1 MEALPPPTA
10 AGLLA
15 KTPLAH
21 LFTYVMER
29 RLSGSLVLR
38 RPDGW
43 GGAIV
48 FFEGLPRKADAPPE
62 IAPSDPGA
70 LAALEA
76 QVQCLFTF
84 PPATQFAF
92 YEGRDTLQE
101 RGPGFV
107 EADPLRLLWAG
118 VRMNPS
124 WDHANAAL
132 ARLQTVAIRLKASAA
147 PERCGFD
154 ASELQI
160 VELLRHRPLF
170 LGDLTAARLV
180 PPALAHLFVYFMLI
194 TKQLDL
200 LEAPPGMKAPPIV
213 PLGPQAHPQQPP
225 QPSFHP
231 HAAHAPHAHA
241 QHAAPPPGM
250 SPMPQAYAVPGAP
263 PATRQH
269 PPSDA
274 PFNPFS
280 DLSLGPPPPVPATPF
295 APTSSPKLPPN
306 GAAGVAAAPDAPRKP
321 TLSDADS
328 ALWDKVVAKA
338 ASIDE
343 EDHYQA
349 LGIAPATL
357 KEDIQKAFFALAKT
371 WHPDKLP
378 STLGELRDAC
388 SKVFARITE
397 AHAVLTDVARREEYD
412 KNLRDGTGGAA
423 EQAEVQRALEAAN
436 NFQKALVYLKRND
449 TATCEELAR
458 KALEADST
466 QADYLALVTWLD
478 AQKPHNLNFERTREL
493 ILKLDNAIAMN
504 GSCERAHFY
513 RGMLHKR
520 TENPKQA
527 LKDFKRAVELNPHN
541 LDAAREIRLHGMRQ
555 PSKGEEGVGG
565 LLGRFFKK

>member
-21 LFTYVMER
+21 LFTYVMGR

-43 GGAIV
+43 GGTIV

-84 PPATQFAF
+84 PPASQFAF

-118 VRMNPS
+118 IRMNPS

-132 ARLQTVAIRLKASAA
+132 ARLQTVAIRLNASAA

-154 ASELQI
+154 AGELQM

-180 PPALAHLFVYFMLI
+180 PPAVAHLFVYFMLI
-194 TKQLDL
+194 TKQLEL
-200 LEAPPGMKAPPIV
+200 LEAPPGMKAPPV
-213 PLGPQAHPQQPP
+213 APVNPQPP
-225 QPSFHP
+225 PSEARPF
-231 HAAHAPHAHA
+231 
-241 QHAAPPPGM
+241 AAPAP
-250 SPMPQAYAVPGAP
+250 AYAAP
-263 PATRQH
+263 APSRAAPLT
-269 PPSDA
+269 PPPDA
-274 PFNPFS
+274 PFNPFA
-280 DLSLGPPPPVPATPF
+280 DIALGPPPAVPSTPF
-295 APTSSPKLPPN
+295 APTSSPRVAPGGGP
-306 GAAGVAAAPDAPRKP
+306 APGVQAKP
-321 TLSDADS
+321 ALSEADS
-328 ALWDKVVAKA
+328 ALWDKIVAKA

-349 LGIAPATL
+349 LGIAPTTP

-378 STLGELRDAC
+378 ATLGDLRDAC
-388 SKVFARITE
+388 SKVFTRITE
-397 AHAVLTDVARREEYD
+397 AQSVLTDVARREEYD

-436 NFQKALVYLKRND
+436 DFQKALVYLKRND
-449 TATCEELAR
+449 VATCEELAK
-458 KALEADST
+458 KALAADPT

-478 AQKPHNLNFERTREL
+478 AQKPHNLNFDRTREL
-493 ILKLDNAIAMN
+493 IMKLDDAINMN
-504 GSCERAHFY
+504 GNCERAHFY

-555 PSKGEEGVGG
+555 PSSKDDGSIGG
-565 LLGRFFKK
+565 LFGRLFKK